1 MEFLQAPDFSL
12 ASSQPLR
19 PFGRGTRHMKESF
32 FRFLSLSPSVILPL
46 NKIKPTFTW
55 RVENPGEVDR
65 WGWHHSFFCSFIHS
79 ADTGA
84 RRARAVCLRSAV
96 VSGMD
101 EVSGFLTPRPAG
113 EAWLEKASP
122 PQRVCGERLG
132 RGGWLARELRREGP
146 ADSHGFPRPL
156 GTLPAAREGEVPARS
171 RPLWSQGPFLE
182 PWAGEGVGRKTSTT
196 CGRCPRF
203 SWSLAGGAGECLRGL
218 PPSRAML
225 MCLRVALLPVES

>member
-1 MEFLQAPDFSL
+1 
-12 ASSQPLR
+12 
-19 PFGRGTRHMKESF
+19 
-32 FRFLSLSPSVILPL
+32 
-46 NKIKPTFTW
+46 
-55 RVENPGEVDR
+55 
-65 WGWHHSFFCSFIHS
+65 
-79 ADTGA
+79 
-84 RRARAVCLRSAV
+84 
-96 VSGMD
+96 MD

-156 GTLPAAREGEVPARS
+156 GTLPAAREGEGEVPARS
-171 RPLWSQGPFLE
+171 RPLWSQGPFLG
-182 PWAGEGVGRKTSTT
+182 PWAGEGVARKTSTT
-196 CGRCPRF
+196 CGRCPQF

-225 MCLRVALLPVES
+225 MCLRVALLPVESTLGLTRMLQQGVWGQQRVLVCPRAGTTPPTHTHRGASAWGRGGLPCRCWPAGVGAAGADPWVLLPASQPSGALRA